1 MRAVSIGVAS
11 RQIEIQLRS
20 DLPHCPN
27 LRFAKHRF
35 SNYSPCPPIV
45 HFLQP
50 RRAYPD
56 RCGNPPHSK
65 PQYERKRGRRCQ
77 RLQRSS
83 HQKNR
88 VTLFCMP
95 PNSLDGISKKCRDR
109 QSWIAPLRSWGLP
122 LTSVTVLVPGD
133 RKSTR
138 LNSSHLGISYAV
150 FCLKKKRQTTQM

>member
-50 RRAYPD
+50 RRACPD
-56 RCGNPPHSK
+56 RCGDPPHSK

-77 RLQRSS
+77 RRSEEHTSELQ
-83 HQKNR
+83 
-88 VTLFCMP
+88 
-95 PNSLDGISKKCRDR
+95 SLAYLVCR
-109 QSWIAPLRSWGLP
+109 LL
-122 LTSVTVLVPGD
+122 LE
-133 RKSTR
+133 
-138 LNSSHLGISYAV
+138 
-150 FCLKKKRQTTQM
+150 KKKIPLP